1 MRTRALSPSLAAA
14 IALSLGCGNQQTIAP
29 AAQTAAVAAPP
40 AAPAEP
46 PPPCPRCVRIFDGK
60 TWEGWEHD
68 PQNWS
73 IANGAM
79 RGFGKG
85 ARSAFTKEDYGS
97 FRLIVTSRM
106 NPVNKDHLGVLFWG
120 PRPDPGSLAH
130 TRNLQVQ
137 PPHGAMW
144 DYFENKN
151 LPREKVAKE
160 TRDYEKWNTMELLAD
175 IATGSIRVAVDGR
188 EIMRYTE
195 KERGR
200 LWHGPIG
207 MQKHG
212 GGGSEYK
219 DIYVERDPTE
229 DKLYTVE

>member
-1 MRTRALSPSLAAA
+1 MRNLAFSLLACAALAW
-14 IALSLGCGNQQTIAP
+14 GCGNQQTLTPGAHNAALVAAAPVAP
-29 AAQTAAVAAPP
+29 APL
-40 AAPAEP
+40 
-46 PPPCPRCVRIFDGK
+46 PPPCPRCQRIFDGK
-60 TWEGWEHD
+60 SWDGWEHD
-68 PQNWS
+68 PANWS
-73 IANGAM
+73 IVEGGIM

-85 ARSAFTKEDYGS
+85 ARSAFTKADYGS

-130 TRNLQVQ
+130 NRNLQVQ
-137 PPHGAMW
+137 PPHCAMW
-144 DYFENKN
+144 DYFETNN
-151 LPREKVAKE
+151 LPREKVAPE
-160 TRDYEKWNTMELLAD
+160 TRDFEKWNTMEILAD
-175 IATGSIRVAVDGR
+175 IASGSLRVAVDGR
-188 EIMRYTE
+188 EISRYRD

-219 DIYVERDPTE
+219 DIFVEADPTE
-229 DKLYTVE
+229 DRLYTVK